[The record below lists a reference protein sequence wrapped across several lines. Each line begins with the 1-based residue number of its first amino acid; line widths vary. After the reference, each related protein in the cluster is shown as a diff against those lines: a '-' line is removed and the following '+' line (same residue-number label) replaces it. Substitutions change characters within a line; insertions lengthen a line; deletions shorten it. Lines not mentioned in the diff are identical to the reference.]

1 MERFVSARY
10 RPPGQG
16 ELRTMSAVLIV
27 DDSPADRALFRTILS
42 RAGYTVHEAARGREA
57 VDCVRAIRPRAVI
70 LDVNLPD
77 LDGHA
82 VCRALKAESDT
93 ASVPVLMLTVRDN
106 DADVVA
112 GLEAG
117 ADDYVAKDADPQIV
131 LARVRRLIQ
140 FRQLATVA
148 VLNEHLVQVGRLLAG
163 IVHEIRGPLAVIRGS
178 AEMMR
183 LQIKPDDPCVQ
194 WVDPIL
200 RSSQLLQ
207 VRLEH
212 LMATVR
218 SGPSA
223 MIDEFEV
230 GPLVKESAN
239 LFQKG
244 TDPRG
249 NQISIDADCG
259 QGLPNVRGDAGR
271 LIQVLLSLFGNAHEA
286 IVQSKKG
293 GKVTIRAA
301 AAHDDGR
308 DWVTIEI
315 ADDGPGIPEV
325 FLERIFEPH
334 FTTKEKGTGYGLYMA
349 IEIVQEQK
357 GRLTA
362 RNRPEGGA
370 CFTIWLPQATP
381 PSPAPAG
388 ARTGALTPR
397 RADDP

>member
-1 MERFVSARY
+1 
-10 RPPGQG
+10 
-16 ELRTMSAVLIV
+16 MSAVLIV
-27 DDSPADRALFRTILS
+27 DDSPADRALFRTILT

-57 VDCVRAIRPRAVI
+57 IERVREIRPRAVV

-77 LDGHA
+77 IDGHA
-82 VCRALKAESDT
+82 VCRALKAETET

-106 DADVVA
+106 DADVLA

-117 ADDYVAKDADPQIV
+117 ADDYVVKDSDPAIV
-131 LARVRRLIQ
+131 LARVSRLIA

-163 IVHEIRGPLAVIRGS
+163 IVHEIRGPLSVIRGS

-183 LQIKPDDPCVQ
+183 IQIQPDDPSAQ

-223 MIDEFEV
+223 LDAFEV

-249 NQISIDADCG
+249 NQITIDANCG
-259 QGLPNVRGDAGR
+259 EGLPHVRGDAGR

-286 IVQSKKG
+286 IVQSRRG
-293 GKVTIRAA
+293 GRVTIRAA
-301 AAHDDGR
+301 AARDGDR

-325 FLERIFEPH
+325 FMERIFDPF

-349 IEIVQEQK
+349 IEIIKEQG

-362 RNRPEGGA
+362 CNRSEGGA
-370 CFTIWLPQATP
+370 CFTIWLPQAP
-381 PSPAPAG
+381 
-388 ARTGALTPR
+388 ALTP
-397 RADDP
+397 AVPSAT